1 MLELESTKNQRLSAT
16 TLERGSRSKLNL
28 LHDSDFGIGN
38 KKEISKMADFVKN
51 DKKNYNNNGKK
62 NFNNRNNNNRNNKSV
77 AYNNS
82 KRETIPAPDVCAG
95 TIEYKMSKVMADE
108 ILKAA
113 KSKSGKLPKPPLDI
127 LCDYV
132 NTQMGLKGYC
142 VKVLVD
148 IN

>member
-1 MLELESTKNQRLSAT
+1 MTLELELTKNQPSNVIN
-16 TLERGSRSKLNL
+16 RGLRAKCNL
-28 LHDSDFGIGN
+28 LHDSDFGIVN
-38 KKEISKMADFVKN
+38 KKEINELADFVKN
-51 DKKNYNNNGKK
+51 DKRNKNNGKK
-62 NFNNRNNNNRNNKSV
+62 NFNRPNNRPDNKPTG
-77 AYNNS
+77 YTGGK

-95 TIEYKMSKVMADE
+95 TIEYKMGKLMADE

-132 NTQMGLKGYC
+132 NTQLGLKGYC

>member
-1 MLELESTKNQRLSAT
+1 
-16 TLERGSRSKLNL
+16 
-28 LHDSDFGIGN
+28 
-38 KKEISKMADFVKN
+38 MADFVKN
-51 DKKNYNNNGKK
+51 DKRNNNNGKK
-62 NFNNRNNNNRNNKSV
+62 NFNRPNNRPDNKPTG
-77 AYNNS
+77 YIGGK

-95 TIEYKMSKVMADE
+95 TIEYKMGKLMADE

-132 NTQMGLKGYC
+132 NTQLGLKGYC

>member
-1 MLELESTKNQRLSAT
+1 MLE
-16 TLERGSRSKLNL
+16 
-28 LHDSDFGIGN
+28 DSDFGIVN
-38 KKEISKMADFVKN
+38 KKEINTIAEFVK
-51 DKKNYNNNGKK
+51 KNNNNGK
-62 NFNNRNNNNRNNKSV
+62 RNNNRKPNNNTPRLDNGFNK
-77 AYNNS
+77 
-82 KRETIPAPDVCAG
+82 KRETIPAPEVCAG
-95 TIEYKMSKVMADE
+95 TIEYKMGKQMADE

-132 NTQMGLKGYC
+132 NTQLGLKGYC

>member
-1 MLELESTKNQRLSAT
+1 
-16 TLERGSRSKLNL
+16 
-28 LHDSDFGIGN
+28 
-38 KKEISKMADFVKN
+38 MAEFVK
-51 DKKNYNNNGKK
+51 KNNNNGKRS
-62 NFNNRNNNNRNNKSV
+62 NNRKPNNNTPRLDNSFNK
-77 AYNNS
+77 
-82 KRETIPAPDVCAG
+82 KRETIPAPEVCAG
-95 TIEYKMSKVMADE
+95 TIEYKMGKLMADE

-132 NTQMGLKGYC
+132 NTQMGLRGFC

>member
-1 MLELESTKNQRLSAT
+1 M
-16 TLERGSRSKLNL
+16 RGLRRKLNL
-28 LHDSDFGIGN
+28 LEDSDFGIVN
-38 KKEISKMADFVKN
+38 KKEINNMADFVK
-51 DKKNYNNNGKK
+51 KNNNNGK
-62 NFNNRNNNNRNNKSV
+62 RNNNRKPNNNIPRMD
-77 AYNNS
+77 NNFNQ
-82 KRETIPAPDVCAG
+82 KRETIPAPEVCAG

>member
-1 MLELESTKNQRLSAT
+1 M
-16 TLERGSRSKLNL
+16 RGLRRELNL
-28 LHDSDFGIGN
+28 LEDSDFGIGN

-51 DKKNYNNNGKK
+51 DKRNNNGKK
-62 NFNNRNNNNRNNKSV
+62 NFNRPNNRPSDKPTG
-77 AYNNS
+77 YTGGK

-95 TIEYKMSKVMADE
+95 TIEYKMGKLMADE

-132 NTQMGLKGYC
+132 NTQLGLKGYC